1 LLFADF
7 AVCFYCSS
15 VFYFSLRF
23 SHSVEA
29 QLLNSQRKNSLEI
42 WGLGLGFYLFYT
54 PYSGLAKALAN
65 GLLPGTL
72 GPIKGTILLPVSAM
86 ATAVGML
93 GFITVMKWWKYAG
106 RREFFGISV
115 PFPRRLTF
123 LSGVCMATIMGTTTL
138 AFTFGGL
145 SIVLVLVLLRG
156 GTLIIAP
163 VVDHI
168 VGRRVRWFSWA
179 AMFTSLLAVSVVL
192 SDGASYTLTIA
203 AIIDV
208 AAYLTAYFFKLQFMS
223 RLAKSDDNSETR
235 RYFVEEQMVA
245 SPLLVLGLVVM
256 AFIGAGDVMMG
267 FRVGLT
273 TFLTTPPAVYAG
285 LVGLFYA
292 ALCVCTTLIFLDR
305 RENTFCVPMHCGSSM
320 LSGFT
325 ATALLALLLNQNSP
339 SMSQMIS
346 ACFIVVALGFLSPLH
361 HFDRVV
367 NKLANG
373 LAKMRR
379 LTNEGF
385 IPRGRSNAP
394 AGLIALTPSAN
405 TETPYSA
412 FDQKLGNLPR
422 LILFVCSG
430 NTCRSPMAAAIA
442 NVEIAARFQV
452 PFEALETVN
461 VRALS
466 AGVSAK
472 VGSSLTPEAQEVL
485 RSLNVPVGRH
495 AARNLTAELANEA
508 GVIFCMTSA
517 HRQAVIDM
525 LPSVAWKTYCLG
537 AEGDIDDPI
546 GKGIAAYLNCAMRI
560 QELVRLRLKEFNPP
574 LVFQT

>member
-1 LLFADF
+1 M
-7 AVCFYCSS
+7 
-15 VFYFSLRF
+15 
-23 SHSVEA
+23 EA
-29 QLLNSQRKNSLEI
+29 RLLNPHRKHSLEI
-42 WGLGLGFYLFYT
+42 WALGFGFYLFYT
-54 PYSGLAKALAN
+54 PYSGLTKALSN

-72 GPIKGTILLPVSAM
+72 GPVKGTVLLPVSAM
-86 ATAVGML
+86 ATVLGML

-192 SDGASYTLTIA
+192 SDGANYTLTIA

-208 AAYLTAYFFKLQFMS
+208 AAYLAAYFFKLQFMS
-223 RLAKSDDNSETR
+223 RLAKSDDKDETR

-245 SPLLVLGLVVM
+245 SPLLVLALVVM
-256 AFIGAGDVMMG
+256 ACFGSGDVMMG

-273 TFLTTPPAVYAG
+273 TFLTTPAAVFAA

-292 ALCVCTTLIFLDR
+292 ALCICTTLIFLDR

-325 ATALLALLLNQNSP
+325 ATAVLALLLNQNSP
-339 SMSQMIS
+339 SMAQAIS
-346 ACFIVVALGFLSPLH
+346 ACFIIVALGFLSPLH
-361 HFDRVV
+361 HFNRVLS
-367 NKLANG
+367 KLENA
-373 LAKMRR
+373 LAGMR
-379 LTNEGF
+379 LTIEGF
-385 IPRGRSNAP
+385 FPSSRSNAP
-394 AGLIALTPSAN
+394 TGLIGFAQSAN
-405 TETPYSA
+405 VETLYSA
-412 FDQKLGNLPR
+412 VDQRLSNLPR

-442 NVEIAARFQV
+442 NAEIATRFRV

-472 VGSSLTPEAQEVL
+472 VGAPLTPEAQSVL
-485 RSLNVPVGRH
+485 RSLSVPFEPH
-495 AARNLTAELANEA
+495 AARQLTVDLANQA
-508 GVIFCMTSA
+508 DVIFCMTSA
-517 HRQAVIDM
+517 HRKAVIDM
-525 LPSVAWKTYCLG
+525 LPAVAGKTYCLDL
-537 AEGDIDDPI
+537 EGDLEDPI
-546 GKGIAAYLNCAMRI
+546 GMGMAVYAKCARRI
-560 QELVRLRLKEFNPP
+560 QHLVRLRFDELGFA
-574 LVFQT
+574 LAG